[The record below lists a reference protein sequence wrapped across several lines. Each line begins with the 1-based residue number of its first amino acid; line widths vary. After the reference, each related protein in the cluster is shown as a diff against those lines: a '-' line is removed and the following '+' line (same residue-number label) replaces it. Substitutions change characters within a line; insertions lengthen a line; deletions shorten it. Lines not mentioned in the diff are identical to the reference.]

1 MAKELSPTDRL
12 KHTLAQ
18 WQSWQARLT
27 RRPDL
32 VGDLNGKSN
41 DTFLVAGGNE
51 QFVVRINSPAHR
63 LGVDRTAEL
72 QILTDIAAREYAP
85 SVVFASEEILVTR
98 YVTGGHPQPDQC
110 RSWLDRAGRLFRTI
124 HTTPTRV
131 TTILDPLQ
139 HAINYCKAIENPD
152 RLITACLE
160 KLLQRPQVTPDDV
173 CLCHNDL
180 LFENIISNTAGW
192 VAIDWEYASLGDPA
206 FDLAVLV
213 ETIDADDSELEILLD
228 AYGSQHPRD
237 RINYY
242 RDLYRLIEIMWW
254 RLKSP
259 DEPSLPGL
267 TELATRLDV
276 TAPV

>member
-32 VGDLNGKSN
+32 VGELNGKSN
-41 DTFLVAGGNE
+41 DTFLVAGGSE
-51 QFVVRINSPAHR
+51 QFVVRVNSPAHS

-72 QILTDIAAREYAP
+72 QALTDIAAREYAP
-85 SVVFASEEILVTR
+85 SVVFANEEVLVTR

-110 RSWLDRAGRLFRTI
+110 RSWLDRAGRLFQAI

-131 TTILDPLQ
+131 TTTLDPLQ
-139 HAINYCKAIENPD
+139 HAINYFNAIENTD

-160 KLLQRPQVTPDDV
+160 KLRQRPRVTPDEV

-180 LFENIISNTAGW
+180 LFENIISNKGGW
-192 VAIDWEYASLGDPA
+192 IAIDWEYASLGDPA
-206 FDLAVLV
+206 FDLAVLA
-213 ETIDADDSELEILLD
+213 ETIAADDSQLKILLD
-228 AYGSQHPRD
+228 AYGSHRPRD

-242 RDLYRLIEIMWW
+242 RDLYRLIEILWW

-259 DEPSLPGL
+259 DEPSIPGL
-267 TELATRLDV
+267 TELATRLEV
-276 TAPV
+276 ASPV